1 MAEKQF
7 NKGDVIFREGEYG
20 TTMYRIL
27 DGAVS
32 IYANYGESGEQ
43 KLTELKAGDFFGEMA
58 VIEAFPRSATAVAA
72 CEARV
77 DEVGKES
84 LSEYFKA
91 EPDMIMK
98 IMRHIS
104 GRLRELTHDYRE
116 VCATIAEMEPG
127 GAKKPRSEGLVA
139 KIKKFA
145 GVYLGSRGKAEVSY
159 EAQREQRQSEK
170 GLDKRMETLSKG
182 TVIFRQG
189 ETGKCM
195 YDLHWGSV
203 GIYSGY
209 GTEYEKL
216 LTEIQPNEFFGEMG
230 MIEGEPRSATA
241 VVTESGSVLETIY
254 EEDLAELFAV
264 NPAKVFMVLSH
275 LSNRLRKLTVDYL
288 NACKLV
294 YVVSDAE
301 ETEQPVS
308 EEVKAE
314 ANRYARVRVNG
325 YDVFL

>member
-27 DGAVS
+27 DGTVA

-72 CEARV
+72 SEARV
-77 DEVGKES
+77 EEVGKES
-84 LSEYFKA
+84 LSAFFKA
-91 EPDMIMK
+91 EPEMIMK

-104 GRLRELTHDYRE
+104 GRLRKLTEDYRE

-127 GAKKPRSEGLVA
+127 GAKKPRSAGLAA

-145 GVYLGSRGKAEVSY
+145 GIYLGSRGKADVSY
-159 EAQREQRQSEK
+159 EVKRGENQSRE

-182 TVIFRQG
+182 TVIFKQG

-216 LTEIQPNEFFGEMG
+216 LTEVQPNEFFGEMG

-241 VVTESGSVLETIY
+241 VVLENGTVLETIY
-254 EEDLAELFAV
+254 EEDLAKLFEI

-301 ETEQPVS
+301 ETEKPVS

-314 ANRYARVRVNG
+314 ADRYARVRVNG
-325 YDVFL
+325 CDVYL

>member
-27 DGAVS
+27 DGAVA

-72 CEARV
+72 SEVHV
-77 DEVGKES
+77 DEMGKES

-91 EPDMIMK
+91 EPDMILK

-104 GRLRELTHDYRE
+104 GRLRELTGDYRE

-127 GAKKPRSEGLVA
+127 GAKKPRSEGLIA

-145 GVYLGSRGKAEVSY
+145 GVYLGSRDKAEISY
-159 EAQREQRQSEK
+159 EAQRGQSEK

-241 VVTESGSVLETIY
+241 VVLENGSVLETIY
-254 EEDLAELFAV
+254 EEDLTELFAA

-314 ANRYARVRVNG
+314 ADRYARVRVNG
-325 YDVFL
+325 YDVYL

>member
-27 DGAVS
+27 DGAVA

-72 CEARV
+72 SEVHV
-77 DEVGKES
+77 DEMGKES

-91 EPDMIMK
+91 EPDMILK

-104 GRLRELTHDYRE
+104 GRLRELTGDYRE

-127 GAKKPRSEGLVA
+127 GAKKPRSEGLIA

-145 GVYLGSRGKAEVSY
+145 GVYLGSRDKAEISY
-159 EAQREQRQSEK
+159 EAQRGQSEK

-241 VVTESGSVLETIY
+241 VVLENGSVLETIY
-254 EEDLAELFAV
+254 EEDLEELFAA

-275 LSNRLRKLTVDYL
+275 LSNRLRKLTVEYL

-301 ETEQPVS
+301 EQEQPVS

-314 ANRYARVRVNG
+314 ADRYARVRVNG
-325 YDVFL
+325 YDVYL

>member
-27 DGAVS
+27 DGAVA

-72 CEARV
+72 SEVRV
-77 DEVGKES
+77 DELGKES

-91 EPDMIMK
+91 EPDMILK

-104 GRLRELTHDYRE
+104 GRLRERTGDYRE

-145 GVYLGSRGKAEVSY
+145 GVFIGSRDLAEFSY
-159 EAQREQRQSEK
+159 EVQREQRQSE
-170 GLDKRMETLSKG
+170 
-182 TVIFRQG
+182 
-189 ETGKCM
+189 
-195 YDLHWGSV
+195 
-203 GIYSGY
+203 
-209 GTEYEKL
+209 
-216 LTEIQPNEFFGEMG
+216 
-230 MIEGEPRSATA
+230 
-241 VVTESGSVLETIY
+241 
-254 EEDLAELFAV
+254 
-264 NPAKVFMVLSH
+264 
-275 LSNRLRKLTVDYL
+275 
-288 NACKLV
+288 
-294 YVVSDAE
+294 
-301 ETEQPVS
+301 
-308 EEVKAE
+308 
-314 ANRYARVRVNG
+314 
-325 YDVFL
+325 